1 MYVQSNVINT
11 CWLKM
16 KFSALTE
23 TDLGMQFAAEDVASV
38 WWSLSHKAQTVAA
51 ALRSRS
57 HLLNFF
63 LVWFSSSFVMRR
75 GSVTQHAEA
84 RNLTCRLAAWWF
96 QGESSSNICSH
107 SLLLPVYMNFSTFTS
122 YLKYISNL
130 KNENPYYLC
139 CINETM
145 SSKTSGNP
153 CHRHLPKLT
162 STCSQVVFWPGLQQT
177 SGQSPCSASI

>member
-1 MYVQSNVINT
+1 
-11 CWLKM
+11 M

-63 LVWFSSSFVMRR
+63 LVWFSSSFVIR
-75 GSVTQHAEA
+75 HEA
-84 RNLTCRLAAWWF
+84 RQRHTACRRNLTCRLAAWWF

-107 SLLLPVYMNFSTFTS
+107 SLLLCPVYMKFSTFTQII
-122 YLKYISNL
+122 LNISATWRMRML
-130 KNENPYYLC
+130 VIFVALMSLC
-139 CINETM
+139 HQRLQEIDVTVTCPNSRPRVVRW
-145 SSKTSGNP
+145 SSGQVTSKP
-153 CHRHLPKLT
+153 LASLHLT
-162 STCSQVVFWPGLQQT
+162 S
-177 SGQSPCSASI
+177 AN

>member
-75 GSVTQHAEA
+75 GRVTQHAEA
-84 RNLTCRLAAWWF
+84 RNLTCRLSAWWF

-107 SLLLPVYMNFSTFTS
+107 SLLLCPVYMKLSTFTQII
-122 YLKYISNL
+122 LKISATWRMRITVIFDAL
-130 KNENPYYLC
+130 
-139 CINETM
+139 M
-145 SSKTSGNP
+145 RR
-153 CHRHLPKLT
+153 CHQRLQEIDVT
-162 STCSQVVFWPGLQQT
+162 VTCPNSRPRVVRWS
-177 SGQSPCSASI
+177 SGQVSS

>member
-1 MYVQSNVINT
+1 MYVQSNINT
-11 CWLKM
+11 CWLKI
-16 KFSALTE
+16 KFSALTLP
-23 TDLGMQFAAEDVASV
+23 DLGMQFAAEVVASV

-75 GSVTQHAEA
+75 GRVTQHAEA
-84 RNLTCRLAAWWF
+84 RNLTCRLSAWLC

-107 SLLLPVYMNFSTFTS
+107 LLLLRPVYMKFSTFTN
-122 YLKYISNL
+122 YLNHIL
-130 KNENPYYLC
+130 KNENPCYLC

-162 STCSQVVFWPGLQQT
+162 SMCSHSQVVFWPGLQQT
-177 SGQSPCSASI
+177 CSQSLSN

>member
-57 HLLNFF
+57 HLLNFI

-75 GSVTQHAEA
+75 DNVTQQAEGILRVDCRHDCSKERAAAIFALTYSSCA
-84 RNLTCRLAAWWF
+84 RSTWNSAHLHKLSKTYQRPCPLWFVALMRWCHQRLQEIDVTVTCPNSRPRAVRW
-96 QGESSSNICSH
+96 SSGQ
-107 SLLLPVYMNFSTFTS
+107 V
-122 YLKYISNL
+122 
-130 KNENPYYLC
+130 
-139 CINETM
+139 
-145 SSKTSGNP
+145 SSKSLSSL
-153 CHRHLPKLT
+153 HLT
-162 STCSQVVFWPGLQQT
+162 S
-177 SGQSPCSASI
+177 AN